1 MESSENKK
9 CYVCGSCEIENTG
22 YSLRDDESIKVL
34 RCKRCSLVFLSSFE
48 HINKDFYKDGKMHSG
63 NFDHKKW
70 LEASYNDD
78 RRRLMMLKKTI
89 KGKKIL
95 DFGCGAGGFLVMG
108 VDYAFRVGGIEKEE
122 LMGTFF
128 SENNNEGFEN
138 SDIIQEKINGIKI
151 FHVMENPHC
160 PKISLKKIHE

>member
-70 LEASYNDD
+70 LESSYNDD

-89 KGKKIL
+89 KGKK
-95 DFGCGAGGFLVMG
+95 
-108 VDYAFRVGGIEKEE
+108 
-122 LMGTFF
+122 
-128 SENNNEGFEN
+128 N
-138 SDIIQEKINGIKI
+138 S
-151 FHVMENPHC
+151 
-160 PKISLKKIHE
+160 